1 MEDKAEGLV
10 DGIDVGNE
18 RNRAGE
24 KDFQMLAKYKDRL
37 DSNSWLQILTGL
49 SSLVRLQKTE
59 IFYLATVII
68 MSKTYSEQEF
78 WELDMDQRKKRS

>member
-18 RNRAGE
+18 RNRAGK
-24 KDFQMLAKYKDRL
+24 KDFQMLAKYKDHL

-68 MSKTYSEQEF
+68 MTKTYSEQEF